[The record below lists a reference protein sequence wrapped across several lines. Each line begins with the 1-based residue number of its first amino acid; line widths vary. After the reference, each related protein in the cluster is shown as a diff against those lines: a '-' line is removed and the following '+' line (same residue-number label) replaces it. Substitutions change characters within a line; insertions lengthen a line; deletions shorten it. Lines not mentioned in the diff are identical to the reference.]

1 MNRNVL
7 PGARGGLGITE
18 NERCI
23 RYHGGGLVGCSFFF
37 FWVEQCLWWLKNM
50 ISVECLDYLLYWMH
64 IRNSGCL
71 LACSALVDFSFLPAF
86 FGGLFVSFGAKK
98 FTNKCFILILIM
110 AQLLK
115 KNKQN
120 GTEGQL
126 ILLVQEVTSF
136 VSLSF

>member
-1 MNRNVL
+1 
-7 PGARGGLGITE
+7 
-18 NERCI
+18 
-23 RYHGGGLVGCSFFF
+23 
-37 FWVEQCLWWLKNM
+37 M
-50 ISVECLDYLLYWMH
+50 IPVECLDYLLYWMH

-86 FGGLFVSFGAKK
+86 FGGLFVSSFGAKK

-115 KNKQN
+115 KNKQK